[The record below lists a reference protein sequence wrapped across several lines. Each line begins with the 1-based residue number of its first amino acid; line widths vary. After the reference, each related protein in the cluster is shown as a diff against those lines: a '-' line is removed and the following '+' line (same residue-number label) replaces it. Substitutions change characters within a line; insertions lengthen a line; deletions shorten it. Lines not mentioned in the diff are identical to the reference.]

1 MVRINVEASG
11 RSLEET
17 VDLLRKNLQNQA
29 EARKLPLPEG
39 IAGAQEYKV
48 SLRKEGGKYITGNED
63 TTLNGALAS
72 AEVRF
77 GDRFNCAKNQI
88 LRIQATYDLQRE
100 GPTPSP
106 AGPDYTSPRKRTNL
120 F

>member
-39 IAGAQEYKV
+39 IAGA
-48 SLRKEGGKYITGNED
+48 
-63 TTLNGALAS
+63 
-72 AEVRF
+72 
-77 GDRFNCAKNQI
+77 
-88 LRIQATYDLQRE
+88 
-100 GPTPSP
+100 
-106 AGPDYTSPRKRTNL
+106 
-120 F
+120 